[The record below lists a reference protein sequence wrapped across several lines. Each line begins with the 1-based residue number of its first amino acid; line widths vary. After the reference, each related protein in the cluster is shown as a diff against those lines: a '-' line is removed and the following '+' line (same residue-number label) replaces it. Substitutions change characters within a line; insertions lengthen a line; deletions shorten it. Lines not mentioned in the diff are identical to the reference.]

1 MRFVIYDD
9 DTMEPVT
16 VVSVPWF
23 GEKDIEQLGRRL
35 LLSAPPPQE
44 LVAFNPEQPKA
55 PFRERIVELRF
66 EQFVRHGR
74 LSWMCFTR
82 EAELA
87 MLLDPDW
94 LSGQR
99 RHINEIKDG
108 ERALIAMLA
117 RALSS

>member
-1 MRFVIYDD
+1 MRLVIYDD
-9 DTMEPVT
+9 DTMEPIT

-23 GEKDIEQLGRRL
+23 GEKDIERLGRRL
-35 LLSAPPPQE
+35 RLSTPPPQE
-44 LVAFNPEQPKA
+44 LVAFDPGPPEA
-55 PFRERIVELRF
+55 PFRAPIVELRF

-74 LSWMCFTR
+74 PSWMCFTR

-94 LSGQR
+94 LPGQR
-99 RHINEIKDG
+99 RRINEIKDS
-108 ERALIAMLA
+108 ERTLIAMLA